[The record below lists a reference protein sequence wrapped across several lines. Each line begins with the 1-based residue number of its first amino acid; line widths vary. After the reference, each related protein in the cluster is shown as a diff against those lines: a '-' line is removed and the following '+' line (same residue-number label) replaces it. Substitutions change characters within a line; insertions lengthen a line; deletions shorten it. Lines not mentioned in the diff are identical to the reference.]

1 MNSKGV
7 DDADMVKA
15 VEAYVETCCEG
26 ASYMLDKRK
35 EDEAA
40 KTLDEC
46 ARVLKSEVKAS
57 YPRFLY
63 KIYYKQAEL

>member
-1 MNSKGV
+1 MY
-7 DDADMVKA
+7 KA

-26 ASYMLDKRK
+26 ASYMLDKRQ
-35 EDEAA
+35 EDKAT

-46 ARVLKSEVKAS
+46 AHVLKSEVIAS
-57 YPRFLY
+57 YPRLLY